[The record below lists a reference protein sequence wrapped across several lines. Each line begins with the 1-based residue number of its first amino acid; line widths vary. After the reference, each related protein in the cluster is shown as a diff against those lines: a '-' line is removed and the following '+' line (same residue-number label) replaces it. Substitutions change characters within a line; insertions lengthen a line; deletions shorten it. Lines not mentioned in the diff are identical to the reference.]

1 MTKDGLGDKIAAAL
15 GVSGSEG
22 KRAVDAVFDG
32 ITQALAGGDEVRIAG
47 FGVFRVKLA
56 KAREARNPR
65 TGEVVHVPATNRPRF
80 TAGKALKDAVKE

>member
-1 MTKDGLGDKIAAAL
+1 MTKDTLGDKVAAVL
-15 GVSGSEG
+15 GVSGAEG
-22 KRAVDAVFDG
+22 KRAVEAVFDG
-32 ITQALAGGDEVRIAG
+32 ISQAMSGGEEVKIAG

-80 TAGKALKDAVKE
+80 TAGKALKDIVK

>member
-1 MTKDGLGDKIAAAL
+1 MTKDGLAEKVAAAL
-15 GVSGSEG
+15 GTSGADG

-32 ITQALAGGDEVRIAG
+32 ITAAMANGDEVRIAG

-56 KAREARNPR
+56 KARDARNPR

-80 TAGKALKDAVKE
+80 TAGKALKDAVK